1 MLLKRII
8 LFFSLF
14 AYSFQTF
21 IPPPPFIFSN
31 LNKNNL
37 NKKQKIK
44 QDYDVNNNINKNNT
58 ISRKLNRDDI
68 VTLMQIWCTLL
79 VFTFPF
85 VFYPS
90 KNY

>member
-21 IPPPPFIFSN
+21 IPLSPFIFSN

-37 NKKQKIK
+37 NNKQKIK
-44 QDYDVNNNINKNNT
+44 QNYDVNNNINKNIT

-68 VTLMQIWCTLL
+68 VTFMQIWCTLL
-79 VFTFPF
+79 VFTFP
-85 VFYPS
+85 VFLSPS
-90 KNY
+90 KD